1 MRGKVNVDKQEKL
14 QTTNNQ
20 EISMFIGKKVG
31 KHRHVGP
38 SCMHPANLRG
48 RGEFVSFHK
57 GEKGERMADGE
68 PNLIVHKHT
77 SDQKQVKYLYV
88 G

>member
-1 MRGKVNVDKQEKL
+1 MWTNKRSYSP
-14 QTTNNQ
+14 QTTRKYQ
-20 EISMFIGKKVG
+20 CLLEKVG
-31 KHRHVGP
+31 KHRHVCP